1 MPYRTEAQIY
11 EDLGK
16 IEVISNPQVKLSLTA
31 DDWQLYDGT
40 GYEGRDRVAEAL
52 NCDIAKV
59 INDTDGQKM
68 DRCANVLGKWS
79 HYGAADTEGY
89 DMLDTILNAVFGG
102 RGRHD

>member
-16 IEVISNPQVKLSLTA
+16 IEVISNPQVRLFLTA
-31 DDWQLYDGT
+31 DDWQLYEGT
-40 GYEGRDRVAEAL
+40 GYEGRDRVAEVL

-68 DRCANVLGKWS
+68 DRCSNVLGQWS

-89 DMLDTILNAVFGG
+89 DMLDTILNATFGG

>member
-16 IEVISNPQVKLSLTA
+16 IEVISNPQVRLSLTA

-52 NCDIAKV
+52 NRGIVEV
-59 INDTDGQKM
+59 INDTEGRKP
-68 DRCANVLGKWS
+68 DRCYNVLHKWS

-89 DMLDTILNAVFGG
+89 DMLDTIFSTVFGG
-102 RGRHD
+102 KYND

>member
-16 IEVISNPQVKLSLTA
+16 IEVISNPQVRLFLTA

-40 GYEGRDRVAEAL
+40 GYEGRGRVAEVL

-59 INDTDGQKM
+59 INDTEGDKFR
-68 DRCANVLGKWS
+68 RCTNVLSQWS

-89 DMLDTILNAVFGG
+89 DMLDTIFSTVFGG
-102 RGRHD
+102 KYNG